1 MGERT
6 DGLIIGFTCGW
17 VAATVFF
24 LAIGM
29 RSV

>member
-17 VAATVFF
+17 VAATIVF

-29 RSV
+29 K

>member
-6 DGLIIGFTCGW
+6 DGLIIGLACGW
-17 VAATVFF
+17 VAAAIFV

-29 RSV
+29 K